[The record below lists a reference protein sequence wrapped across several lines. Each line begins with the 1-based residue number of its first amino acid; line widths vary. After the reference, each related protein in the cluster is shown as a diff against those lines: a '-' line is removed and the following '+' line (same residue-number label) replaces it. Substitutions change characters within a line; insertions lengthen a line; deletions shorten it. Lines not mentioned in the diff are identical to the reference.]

1 MITSIVFL
9 RSILRSLTPSPAQK
23 SDICTQPDIT
33 FIDDPISSPAPP
45 QPQPAPFANLRG
57 SESQQPPFQ
66 LNFAPPPHVSNLSP
80 PKPFSSLFRDEAAT
94 SVNEL
99 LSAGEHNPAGQSS
112 LFEGNRGGVS
122 EESLFCK
129 RKIQG
134 RWNPPMV
141 LRQMKLSPVLPS
153 TNNSPDYL
161 VGELTLSVYRLQ
173 LQRNAMD
180 DTKTLS
186 LPPLAIT
193 TPYSKR
199 FHNWIVLS

>member
-1 MITSIVFL
+1 MITSIVFM

-57 SESQQPPFQ
+57 FESQQTPFQ
-66 LNFAPPPHVSNLSP
+66 LNFAPPLHVSNQSP
-80 PKPFSSLFRDEAAT
+80 AKPFSSLFRYEAET
-94 SVNEL
+94 SVNEV
-99 LSAGEHNPAGQSS
+99 LSAGEHNPAGQSPLVES
-112 LFEGNRGGVS
+112 NRDGVS

-141 LRQMKLSPVLPS
+141 LRQMELSPVLPS
-153 TNNSPDYL
+153 PNIPPDYL
-161 VGELTLSVYRLQ
+161 VGELTRSVYRLQ

-180 DTKTLS
+180 RTKTLS
-186 LPPLAIT
+186 LSSSSDSHPLLKTPP
-193 TPYSKR
+193 
-199 FHNWIVLS
+199 